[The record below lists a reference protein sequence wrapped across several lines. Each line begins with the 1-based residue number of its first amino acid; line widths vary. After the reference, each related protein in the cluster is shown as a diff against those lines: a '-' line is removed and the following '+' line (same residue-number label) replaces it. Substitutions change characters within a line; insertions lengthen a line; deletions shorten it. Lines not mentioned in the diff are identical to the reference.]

1 MPAAERLRW
10 IVFPSDPIIRQSS
23 LTIGVR
29 VRSFDS
35 NRSSQEVERLSGSPG
50 TFRVCHRQFGE
61 RPRSTSVQIT
71 PNPLLVCS
79 FAENYPRP
87 AHNKNS
93 DSMSNSAHDLIDR
106 TPHPPQVFVAHF
118 KSSVLAH
125 FARILSPQVR
135 KVMQTTRYFRGKIN
149 RKSFCRKDFRV
160 IAITRVN
167 FHRFPNLPGF
177 PFHRFPNFPGFIAV
191 SFPTFQ
197 GELYRS
203 PRNASI

>member
-1 MPAAERLRW
+1 
-10 IVFPSDPIIRQSS
+10 
-23 LTIGVR
+23 
-29 VRSFDS
+29 
-35 NRSSQEVERLSGSPG
+35 
-50 TFRVCHRQFGE
+50 
-61 RPRSTSVQIT
+61 
-71 PNPLLVCS
+71 
-79 FAENYPRP
+79 
-87 AHNKNS
+87 
-93 DSMSNSAHDLIDR
+93 MSNSAHDLIDR

-149 RKSFCRKDFRV
+149 RKSFCSKDFRV

-177 PFHRFPNFPGFIAV
+177 PLHRFPNFLWCAVV
-191 SFPTFQ
+191 SFLTSRS
-197 GELYRS
+197 ELYRS